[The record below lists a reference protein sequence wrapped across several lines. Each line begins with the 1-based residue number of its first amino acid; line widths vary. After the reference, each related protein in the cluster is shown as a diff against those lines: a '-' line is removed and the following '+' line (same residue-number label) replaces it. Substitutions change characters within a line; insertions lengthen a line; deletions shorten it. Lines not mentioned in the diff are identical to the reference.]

1 MADRQRK
8 KGAHHWQRQA
18 NPMRAAK
25 RVRHFQAEYERKL
38 RHIERHNAAS
48 RVVLEQFYAA
58 HARWGQAKAGTPH
71 AVRLG

>member
-1 MADRQRK
+1 
-8 KGAHHWQRQA
+8 
-18 NPMRAAK
+18 MRAAK

-58 HARWGQAKAGTPH
+58 HARWGQAKAGTPR
-71 AVRLG
+71 AGRLG

>member
-1 MADRQRK
+1 VADRQRK

-38 RHIERHNAAS
+38 RHIERHNAA
-48 RVVLEQFYAA
+48 
-58 HARWGQAKAGTPH
+58 HARWGQAKVGTPR
-71 AVRLG
+71 AGRLG